1 MRTVTGHLRGVR
13 AELRACWLPALLLAA
28 VAALVA
34 AGRSAQV
41 YLDGR
46 VRQNVTADWVS
57 LGEPS
62 GALRAAGWHTG
73 SLLGLLFAVVLGAL
87 LFARPVAEGSWPL
100 VRLGERR
107 VGVLIL
113 RKVCAVA
120 LLGTVVQV
128 FVAVALWAVSHIV
141 VDLQPYSS
149 GSQVALP
156 EPELVTWSEAG
167 QAAGRGL
174 AALTA
179 FAALSS
185 CAAGFLPGVFTTMA
199 AAGGSLLVT
208 APLVLTPQREW
219 SPAYWIAAGAD
230 LPDSAQWVAYFWSS
244 APGDAG
250 SSQAWPYLAAVA
262 VVALLVGWFGL
273 RSEGRLTPG
282 E

>member
-1 MRTVTGHLRGVR
+1 MSAVIGHLRGVR

-28 VAALVA
+28 VGALVA
-34 AGRSAQV
+34 AGRTVQV
-41 YLDGR
+41 YFDGR
-46 VRQNVTADWVS
+46 VRQNVSADWVS
-57 LGEPS
+57 LGEPA

-73 SLLGLLFAVVLGAL
+73 SLLGVLFAAVVGAL

-113 RKVCAVA
+113 RKVCAVV
-120 LLGTVVQV
+120 LLGAVAQ
-128 FVAVALWAVSHIV
+128 FFIAVALWAACHVIV
-141 VDLQPYSS
+141 DVQPYAP
-149 GSQVALP
+149 GTHVALP
-156 EPELVTWSEAG
+156 EPESVTWNEAG

-179 FAALSS
+179 FGTLSCSAA
-185 CAAGFLPGVFTTMA
+185 AFLPGVFTTMA
-199 AAGGSLLVT
+199 SSGGSLLVT

-219 SPAYWIAAGAD
+219 SPAYWIAAGAG

-244 APGDAG
+244 APSDVEP
-250 SSQAWPYLAAVA
+250 SRAWPYPTAVA
-262 VVALLVGWFGL
+262 VVALIAGWFGL
-273 RSEGRLTPG
+273 RSERRLTPG